1 MELSI
6 SVQEVEVDQDIMGG
20 SPVFKGTRVPV
31 DILLDYLEAGDNIA
45 LFLENYPTVK
55 KEQIID
61 VLDSLRI
68 RA

>member
-6 SVQEVEVDQDIMGG
+6 SVQEVEVDKDIMGG

-31 DILLDYLEAGDNIA
+31 DILLDYLEAGDTIE
-45 LFLENYPTVK
+45 LFLQNYPTVK

-61 VLDSLRI
+61 VLDSLRM